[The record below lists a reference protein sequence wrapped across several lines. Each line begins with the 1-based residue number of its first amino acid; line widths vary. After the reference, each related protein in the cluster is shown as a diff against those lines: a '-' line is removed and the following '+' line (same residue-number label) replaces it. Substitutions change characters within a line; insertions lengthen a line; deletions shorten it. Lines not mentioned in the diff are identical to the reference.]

1 MASDD
6 STRVNPRKFRTEKFF
21 SLDLCLEEVK
31 TSRKN
36 RSSLGKCS

>member
-6 STRVNPRKFRTEKFF
+6 STGVNPRKSKTEKFF
-21 SLDLCLEEVK
+21 FLDLCLEEVK